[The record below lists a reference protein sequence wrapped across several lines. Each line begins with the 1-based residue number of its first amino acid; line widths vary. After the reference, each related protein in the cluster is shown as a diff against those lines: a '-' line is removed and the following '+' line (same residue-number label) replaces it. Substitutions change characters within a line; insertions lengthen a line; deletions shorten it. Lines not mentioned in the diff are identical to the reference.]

1 MTAPEQ
7 ALRQRIVTRLI
18 RAHLA
23 SFATLVLHAAPAML
37 KDLAREVDRILGAD
51 DKVIDH
57 G

>member
-1 MTAPEQ
+1 MTQPEQ

-18 RAHLA
+18 RAHLG
-23 SFATLVLHAAPAML
+23 SFATLVLQAPPLLL
-37 KDLAREVDRILGAD
+37 KDLAREVDRILGAE